1 MHTLNSAMDVGLEN
15 VTEEDSKDYVGIRM
29 ADLLVGLI
37 SRLMQSL
44 KISLIGNYKEGEIKK
59 TFLDSDWF
67 ALNQRQ
73 LDLY

>member
-1 MHTLNSAMDVGLEN
+1 MDVGLEN

-44 KISLIGNYKEGEIKK
+44 KISLTGNYKEGEIKK
-59 TFLDSDWF
+59 TLLDSGWF

-73 LDLY
+73 LDLYKNYIG

>member
-1 MHTLNSAMDVGLEN
+1 MDVGLEN

-29 ADLLVGLI
+29 SDLLVGLI